1 MSVRATL
8 NFGGS
13 IRETLTAGVE
23 FAENPT
29 VTHRVGGSV
38 DLTSAST
45 PDIEKFGADE
55 PALAA
60 GAATLDLTSLKGT
73 NGVTVD
79 GTGLRPR
86 WIYLKN
92 TGVADITFTK
102 GASNGN
108 DMFAGSWTFTLRPGE
123 EKDHKFSAA
132 GPSVVGGTNKI
143 IDITGTGADTFQYA
157 ILLG

>member
-13 IRETLTAGVE
+13 IRETLTAGIE
-23 FAENPT
+23 FADNPT
-29 VTHRVGGSV
+29 VSHRVGESV
-38 DLTSAST
+38 DLSSTST
-45 PDIEKFGADE
+45 PDIEKFAANE

-60 GAATLDLTSLKGT
+60 GAATLDLTSLLGT

-92 TGVADITFTK
+92 TGEADITFTK
-102 GASNGN
+102 GASNGS
-108 DMFAGSWTFTLRPGE
+108 DIFAGTWAFTLRPGE
-123 EKDHKFSAA
+123 RRQQDFSAT
-132 GPSVVGGTNKI
+132 GPAVVSSTNKI
-143 IDITGTGADTFQYA
+143 IDVTGTGTDTFQYA
-157 ILLG
+157 ILFG